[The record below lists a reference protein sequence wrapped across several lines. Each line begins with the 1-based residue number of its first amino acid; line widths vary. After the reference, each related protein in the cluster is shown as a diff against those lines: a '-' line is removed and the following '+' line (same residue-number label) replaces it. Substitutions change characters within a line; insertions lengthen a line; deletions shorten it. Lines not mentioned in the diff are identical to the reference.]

1 MSVHVYDHVRHSKTG
16 AVREFA
22 FAVVLDT
29 ATLRGSIELKPGL
42 FEASQN
48 EAIRAAI
55 MRLGN
60 AMTSAA
66 MGAHGFVDKP
76 PSASKF

>member
-1 MSVHVYDHVRHSKTG
+1 MSVHVYDHVRDPKTG

-22 FAVVLDT
+22 FAVVLDS
-29 ATLRGSIELKPGL
+29 ATLSGSIEIKPGL

-60 AMTSAA
+60 AMASAA
-66 MGAHGFVDKP
+66 LSARAFVDKP
-76 PSASKF
+76 PSSPKF

>member
-1 MSVHVYDHVRHSKTG
+1 MSVHVYDHVRDPKTG

-22 FAVVLDT
+22 FAVVLDS
-29 ATLRGSIELKPGL
+29 ATLAGSIELKPGL
-42 FEASQN
+42 FEASQS
-48 EAIRAAI
+48 EAIRATI

-60 AMTSAA
+60 AMANAA
-66 MGAHGFVDKP
+66 MSPRGFADQP

>member
-1 MSVHVYDHVRHSKTG
+1 MSVHVYDHVRDPKTG

-22 FAVVLDT
+22 FAVVLDS
-29 ATLRGSIELKPGL
+29 ATLSGSIEIKPGL

-60 AMTSAA
+60 AMASAA
-66 MGAHGFVDKP
+66 LSARAFVDKP
-76 PSASKF
+76 PSAPKF